1 MIWFGLG
8 LNFTVNESF
17 NYFTF
22 YIPRLLDNNRCKQS
36 QEVSTP
42 TRSIGYIPQA
52 SENKLFLASISW
64 HVPWLKPFIIKM
76 HQTSHWQVMMG
87 DGGLRAVN
95 RSALRHEEGC
105 EFLCKQR
112 PKSPRGYS
120 PRICAARSPKGHQT
134 LQKVPGM
141 TKCCDKRGKKQ
152 DEAPVQ
158 LALCAV
164 SMGSKWKTRLMHSAL
179 ITPFWKRGY
188 HQYGEAQCRKS
199 KTVSGAVAL
208 DANLLPADEI
218 CSPRSFWVSHPAC
231 QNWLNVTRW
240 APQRHC
246 YAATFLRE
254 FVRWITI

>member
-1 MIWFGLG
+1 ML
-8 LNFTVNESF
+8 
-17 NYFTF
+17 
-22 YIPRLLDNNRCKQS
+22 
-36 QEVSTP
+36 
-42 TRSIGYIPQA
+42 
-52 SENKLFLASISW
+52 
-64 HVPWLKPFIIKM
+64 WLKPFIIKT
-76 HQTSHWQVMMG
+76 HQTSHWQVILG
-87 DGGLRAVN
+87 DGGGALSCEQACPEAWRVVWISLQTKAKVN
-95 RSALRHEEGC
+95 S
-105 EFLCKQR
+105 
-112 PKSPRGYS
+112 RGYS

>member
-76 HQTSHWQVMMG
+76 HQTSHLQVMMG

-112 PKSPRGYS
+112 PKSTQEDTPLGFVLQGHKKVARLCGKCQGRYS
-120 PRICAARSPKGHQT
+120 VA
-134 LQKVPGM
+134 
-141 TKCCDKRGKKQ
+141 TKEGRRK
-152 DEAPVQ
+152 
-158 LALCAV
+158 LLLC
-164 SMGSKWKTRLMHSAL
+164 
-179 ITPFWKRGY
+179 
-188 HQYGEAQCRKS
+188 
-199 KTVSGAVAL
+199 
-208 DANLLPADEI
+208 
-218 CSPRSFWVSHPAC
+218 
-231 QNWLNVTRW
+231 
-240 APQRHC
+240 
-246 YAATFLRE
+246 
-254 FVRWITI
+254 